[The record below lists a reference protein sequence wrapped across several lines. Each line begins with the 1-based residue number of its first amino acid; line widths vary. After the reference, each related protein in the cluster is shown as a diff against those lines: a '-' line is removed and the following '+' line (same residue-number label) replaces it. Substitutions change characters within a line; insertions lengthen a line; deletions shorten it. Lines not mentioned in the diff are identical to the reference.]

1 MTYDRTGWAVKFV
14 GEIRLEGRQEEE
26 LEFRKYHRKM
36 DYYYYYYIFSSLNL
50 NMYIYIYRWPNGIY
64 RSREKK
70 EKLTLAYFKERS
82 TIEKRVEEAN

>member
-50 NMYIYIYRWPNGIY
+50 NMYIYIYIDGRMEFIDRG
-64 RSREKK
+64 
-70 EKLTLAYFKERS
+70 
-82 TIEKRVEEAN
+82 KRRRN

>member
-36 DYYYYYYIFSSLNL
+36 DYYYYYYYIFSSLNL
-50 NMYIYIYRWPNGIY
+50 NMYIYISMAEWNLSIEG
-64 RSREKK
+64 K
-70 EKLTLAYFKERS
+70 EGETDTRIFQRTFYD
-82 TIEKRVEEAN
+82 